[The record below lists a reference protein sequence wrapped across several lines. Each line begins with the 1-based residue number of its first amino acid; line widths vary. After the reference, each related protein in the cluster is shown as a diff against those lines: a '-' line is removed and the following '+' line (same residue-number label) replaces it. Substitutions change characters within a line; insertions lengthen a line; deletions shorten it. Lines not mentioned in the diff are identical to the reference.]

1 MRVFEARILP
11 IFLPIITPKMHQKD
25 LLSLST
31 ASMNRIN
38 ELARYCN
45 LQQVG
50 TKGTWWVRK
59 SATSPVTRKEY
70 FFKKS
75 MKTAD
80 LRTAVI
86 RALPVVEDFLGRIT
100 NPSGPS
106 VGTPGGEVTLGELFA
121 AYRAAPTVKAN
132 AATRDRNIGDFKR
145 IVRLARGDG
154 FDVEGATAAIIAKP
168 LAKDFQTTRL
178 ALAVKEHGEN
188 LVALEATKRAIN
200 STLKHAQSLFSREA
214 MDDYGPLRLPPTARE
229 FAEALPVKARKAEEP
244 VQLPDAQVSGLMAA
258 MTQHK
263 AEDPAVWTTFQLFV
277 WGGLRNIECL
287 HVRCGWFE
295 ALPAGY
301 RLQLKPVGDF
311 MPKGRSTSRIMPKAI
326 VDEILALVVAEPGQ
340 DLNLAH
346 VVPAMNITDRNDAI
360 YRRLNAWLR
369 EHGVK
374 EEAGKFAYR
383 LRKYFF
389 KKVEEQ
395 QGLMLALAAHG
406 GGQLSTLTDHYTGRQ
421 KMAEPIKL
429 TAQ

>member
-1 MRVFEARILP
+1 MA
-11 IFLPIITPKMHQKD
+11 
-25 LLSLST
+25 
-31 ASMNRIN
+31 RIN

-45 LQQVG
+45 LVQMG
-50 TKGTWWVRK
+50 TKGVWWVRK
-59 SATSPVTRKEY
+59 SATSPVSRKQY

-75 MKTAD
+75 TKTAD

-86 RALPVVEDFLGRIT
+86 RALPQVEDFLERIA
-100 NPSGPS
+100 NPNGPT
-106 VGTPGGEVTLGELFA
+106 VGTAADGSTLKALFA

-132 AATRDRNIGDFKR
+132 ADTRERNVGDFKR
-145 IVRLARGDG
+145 IVKTARGDD
-154 FDVEGATAAIIAKP
+154 FDVDAATVLIISKQ
-168 LAKDFQTTRL
+168 LAKDFQSKRL
-178 ALAVKEHGEN
+178 EAARLEHGEN
-188 LVALEATKRAIN
+188 LAALEATKRAIN

-214 MDDYGPLRLPPTARE
+214 MDDYGQMRLPATVRE

-244 VQLPDAQVSGLMAA
+244 EQLPDTLVAGLMTAMAA
-258 MTQHK
+258 HK
-263 AEDPAVWTTFQLFV
+263 AVDPAVWSTFQLFV

-301 RLQLKPVGDF
+301 RLQLKPSGDF
-311 MPKGRSTSRIMPKAI
+311 IPKGRSTSRIMPKPI
-326 VDEILALVVAEPGQ
+326 VDEMLALVTVAPGQ
-340 DLNLAH
+340 DLKTLH
-346 VVPAMNITDRNDAI
+346 LVPAMSPTDRHDAV
-360 YRRLNAWLR
+360 YRRLTAWLR
-369 EHGVK
+369 DHGVK
-374 EEAGKFAYR
+374 EEAGKMAYR